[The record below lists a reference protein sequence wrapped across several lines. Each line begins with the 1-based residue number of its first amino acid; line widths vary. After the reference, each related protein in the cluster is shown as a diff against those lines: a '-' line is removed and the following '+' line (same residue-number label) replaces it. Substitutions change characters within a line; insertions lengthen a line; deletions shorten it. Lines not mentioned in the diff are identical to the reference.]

1 MKAIR
6 RAACR
11 ATAAGRTP
19 WLAGLAILV
28 LLGVPPAAAAHPVP
42 FSYVNLRL
50 DAGAI
55 EGEVIAHVFD
65 LAYDLGVEPMERL
78 LDPVFASEQAEAIA
92 GLLAPRF
99 QLQIDGR
106 PAAALWS
113 GADVLT
119 DRQAVR
125 MRVKYLLTDDPGAIA
140 IDASLFPYDA
150 SHQTFLNVYEDD
162 RLTQSVLGGRDTHL
176 DYYPGTRQGTIAV
189 LRRFV
194 ASGVHH
200 ILIGPDHLLFLFG
213 LLLTGGTMRRLAL
226 VATAFTVAHSV
237 TLSLAALNVVTPP
250 ARLIEPAIA
259 LSVIYVGVD
268 NLVVGRGRDMRAWI
282 AFAFGFI
289 HGFGFA
295 GVLREMD
302 VPARALGWSLFS
314 FNAGVEI
321 GQLMV
326 VVVVASALGAIR
338 SRSAAA
344 GRLLAV
350 AGSLVVVAAGTF
362 WFVQRVF
369 FPGGLS

>member
-1 MKAIR
+1 MAGGAPAAR
-6 RAACR
+6 RAY
-11 ATAAGRTP
+11 
-19 WLAGLAILV
+19 WLAGLAFIC
-28 LLGVPPAAAAHPVP
+28 LLGVPSAATAHPVP

-55 EGEVIAHVFD
+55 EGEVIAHVYD
-65 LAYDLGVEPMERL
+65 LAHDLGIEPMDQL
-78 LDPVFASEQAEAIA
+78 LDSSFASAQAEAIA
-92 GLLAPRF
+92 ALLAPRF

-106 PAAALWS
+106 SAVALWS
-113 GADVLT
+113 GADVLA
-119 DRQAVR
+119 DRQSVR
-125 MRVKYLLTDDPGAIA
+125 MRVKYLLADDPGVIVL
-140 IDASLFPYDA
+140 DANLFPYDG
-150 SHQTFLNVYEDD
+150 SHQTFVNVYEDD
-162 RLTQSVLGGRDTHL
+162 RLTQAVLGGRDTHL
-176 DYYPGTRQGTIAV
+176 DYYPGTRPGTLALV
-189 LRRFV
+189 RRF
-194 ASGVHH
+194 AACGIHH
-200 ILIGPDHLLFLFG
+200 ILIGPDHLLFLVG
-213 LLLTGGTMRRLAL
+213 LLLTGGTIRRLTL

-237 TLSLAALNVVTPP
+237 TLTLAALNVVIPP

-268 NLVVGRGRDMRAWI
+268 NLLVGRGRDMRAWI

-326 VVVVASALGAIR
+326 VVVAASALGAIR
-338 SRSAAA
+338 SRNAAA
-344 GRLLAV
+344 GRRLAV
-350 AGSLVVVAAGTF
+350 TGSVVVVAAGTF

-369 FPGGLS
+369 FPGGV